1 MAPKARVKSEIK
13 KIIRRNDNPFNIKG
27 KNVFHEVTK
36 NLGIIIPRYIN
47 LRSTINRNINKNFPK
62 EISSWEDI
70 PEEHDFYKTL
80 SGQEFI
86 IKKMNCLFFFSL
98 QTS

>member
-27 KNVFHEVTK
+27 KNVFHEATK
-36 NLGIIIPRYIN
+36 NLGLIIPRYKN

-62 EISSWEDI
+62 EISSWEI
-70 PEEHDFYKTL
+70 YQKNTI
-80 SGQEFI
+80 FI
-86 IKKMNCLFFFSL
+86 KRYQDNNS
-98 QTS
+98 